1 MIRKDPSKDTGT
13 STCRLFLLDL
23 DGRVIG
29 VLDDRLSS
37 QHRTM
42 ITSFFKPKARR
53 QPNKASSPGSETF
66 GRTSIS
72 TDDSSSVG
80 TATKRRKRDADAA
93 DDDDDFDARAN
104 DGGGDIASTK
114 RAKVGGDGISHS
126 DARITPPAVT
136 ELIEHLEP
144 GIFDDDD
151 GPRCDANADGQEG
164 VQASWKSALARHFA
178 TSQFVRLAEF
188 VASERRSHT
197 VYPLAHNTWT
207 ALNLCPPSKVKVV
220 IVGQDPYH
228 GPRQA
233 HGLAFSVEHG
243 QAIPPSL
250 RNVYKELCNDPAVPD
265 FDCVPKHGNLVRW
278 ARQGVLML
286 NAVMTVR
293 SGSPN
298 SHAKRGWEATTDEIL
313 RAVAASTTGTNSPL
327 VFLLWGK
334 PAFAKAEGVLA
345 KGAFNIKKTH
355 TVICTSHPSPL
366 GATKTSSPFLGSR
379 CFSRCND
386 ALVKNGQVPID
397 WRVDGPL

>member
-1 MIRKDPSKDTGT
+1 
-13 STCRLFLLDL
+13 
-23 DGRVIG
+23 
-29 VLDDRLSS
+29 
-37 QHRTM
+37 M

-53 QPNKASSPGSETF
+53 QPNKAFSPGSETS

-72 TDDSSSVG
+72 TEESSSVG
-80 TATKRRKRDADAA
+80 TATKRRKRDAD

-104 DGGGDIASTK
+104 GGGGDIASTK

-126 DARITPPAVT
+126 NARITSPAVT

-144 GIFDDDD
+144 DVGDDN
-151 GPRCDANADGQEG
+151 GPRCGANADGQEG
-164 VQASWKSALARHFA
+164 VQASWKLALAHHF
-178 TSQFVRLAEF
+178 SSPQFVRLAEF

-220 IVGQDPYH
+220 VVGQDPYH

-250 RNVYKELCNDPAVPD
+250 RNVYKELCNDPAVPY
-265 FDCVPKHGNLVRW
+265 FDGVPKHGNLVRW

-298 SHAKRGWEATTDEIL
+298 SHAKRGWEAATDEIL
-313 RAVAASTTGTNSPL
+313 RAVAASTGTNTPV

-334 PAFAKAEGVLA
+334 PAFAKADGVLA
-345 KGAFNIKKTH
+345 KGAFNNKKTH
-355 TVICTSHPSPL
+355 AVICTSHPSPL

-386 ALVKNGQVPID
+386 ALVKMGLEPID